1 MKLTY
6 THARYPN
13 MDSNPIERTTAFDV
27 DTMIEFVDAGQNP
40 PTQKQIITWICV
52 NSGKKVDH
60 GFGCGLME
68 STEFH
73 EYVDGMEDVS
83 ERVKSLKKSA
93 RVANPNKS
101 GSRTNGGI
109 TNSIKTEI
117 GNRVVDIVSAIVDGT
132 PETHVFDADYV
143 ENVIT
148 ELVMARDLEL
158 ELTQPKERIATAA
171 QKAAATD
178 DALAATVKKLGEN
191 GMNADSISEIV
202 NSTRIV
208 LTVDQINEIIS

>member
-73 EYVDGMEDVS
+73 EYVDGMGDAS

-101 GSRTNGGI
+101 GSRANGGI
-109 TNSIKTEI
+109 TNAIKADI
-117 GNRVVDIVSAIVDGT
+117 G
-132 PETHVFDADYV
+132 
-143 ENVIT
+143 
-148 ELVMARDLEL
+148 ELVVNM
-158 ELTQPKERIATAA
+158 LTHHIDISTDNYAIDASWVRNCMEECLALSPEFTPPKKRVATAA